1 MTSNSLFALDYILTN
16 NTPEL
21 SSTPPPKL
29 TNKGKSG
36 SIDLDIM
43 VPDSTIQRQDILV
56 QWIQRQW
63 IQQ

>member
-16 NTPEL
+16 NIPEL

-43 VPDSTIQRQDILV
+43 VPDSTIQRQDI
-56 QWIQRQW
+56 
-63 IQQ
+63 